1 MKTTNKM
8 QWLIDK
14 YNNGTIEYLIQNT
27 KENKGTIVAPTGYG
41 KSGVMASDCIWHINN
56 VKDGEKIV
64 FHFATPILK
73 LGVQFM
79 DDLISVIT
87 EIFKEKCDKGEFMFF
102 INSSADGRSY
112 KLDGLNADTNRF
124 EYDIE
129 KFEKSST
136 AKFALVIS
144 CFDSIYKFADKMD
157 YLKSF
162 AKVATYIDEAHLIVN
177 ESRSESDKKFE
188 KLNDKG
194 KERYNTLEKL
204 CEGNYIYA
212 VTATPDVEVTNA
224 INVSAGKLKNPYKD
238 YIIDISPRE
247 LIEQN
252 IIVPVKAHICEV
264 DSYCETNKN
273 RTNAI
278 TYKHCVKFM
287 DVVKQDNP
295 NIYHKILVTA
305 SNTEHLRELLNDI
318 SKLGY
323 KVFSTCSRDGAISN
337 NDDEMVGID
346 EVKFINE
353 VDTYEGD
360 CFVIHIKQ
368 LTQGIDI
375 KSLTDVIMYNS
386 SHLNNGLKRTIIQTV
401 GRGVRPIAGE
411 RGVSVENR
419 TKKHCNALFLVGEK
433 DYEKVSRQTGNFIIE
448 YYGIKGASAFT
459 LDPGKNGGYGNIGK
473 YRAIIDS
480 LIDPF
485 NSMDFIDCGYSIS
498 DIEIKELIMRIG
510 EYIESVIKPRYDM
523 ALRAMGLKSSKK
535 LIPVALKDIKDKFAL
550 YNGEYNTSTL
560 ISDDKFMKAIMELFD
575 MYEIK

>member
-41 KSGVMASDCIWHINN
+41 KSGVMSADCIWHINN
-56 VKDGEKIV
+56 VKDGEKFV
-64 FHFATPILK
+64 FHFATPRLK

-102 INSSADGRSY
+102 INSSDDGRNY

-129 KFEKSST
+129 KFEKSAT
-136 AKFALVIS
+136 AKYALVIS
-144 CFDSIYKFADKMD
+144 CFDSIYKFANKMD
-157 YLKSF
+157 DLKSF
-162 AKVATYIDEAHLIVN
+162 AKVATYIDEAHVFCHTD
-177 ESRSESDKKFE
+177 RDDKEYE
-188 KLNDKG
+188 KLNIKG
-194 KERYNTLEKL
+194 KDRYNTLEKL
-204 CEGNYIYA
+204 CKGNYIYA
-212 VTATPDVEVTNA
+212 VTATPDMYVTEV
-224 INVSAGKLKNPYKD
+224 INVSAGKLKNPKKD
-238 YIIDISPRE
+238 YIININPRE

-252 IIVPVKAHICEV
+252 VIIPVKAHTCEV
-264 DSYCETNKN
+264 DSYCETDKN
-273 RTNAI
+273 RANAI

-287 DVVKQDNP
+287 DVVKKDNP
-295 NIYHKILVTA
+295 NIYHKILVSA
-305 SNTEHLRELLNDI
+305 SNTEHLRELQNDI

-337 NDDEMVGID
+337 EDDEMVGID

-368 LTQGIDI
+368 LTEGIDI
-375 KSLTDVIMYNS
+375 KSLTDIIMYNTS
-386 SHLNNGLKRTIIQTV
+386 RVNDGIKRKIIQTV
-401 GRGVRPIAGE
+401 GRGVRPAAGE
-411 RGVSVENR
+411 RGVPEENR
-419 TKKHCNALFLVGEK
+419 TKKHCNALFLIAEK
-433 DYEKVSRQTGNFIIE
+433 DYEAVSRQMGNFIVE

-459 LDPGKNGGYGNIGK
+459 FDPGKDGGYGNMGK
-473 YRAIIDS
+473 YKAIIES
-480 LIDPF
+480 LIGDSF
-485 NSMDFIDCGYSIS
+485 NNMDFIDCGYSIS